1 MHDESPVVNLNHSLQ
16 GISHV
21 HIMLSL
27 CVRIGGIVDE
37 FLG

>member
-21 HIMLSL
+21 KQDTVKPIDAL
-27 CVRIGGIVDE
+27 CASEMD
-37 FLG
+37 